1 MAPKKSIAKKKSHAG
16 KKAPRKAGS
25 ALYSLFLQKR
35 GGAEA
40 HFWIFDGL
48 DAVVET
54 IWSWGVEQ
62 EEDLVSS
69 DWSVQHPRYGWQ
81 NAYYQM
87 VTPYHFVGD
96 DAELRSYFAKYFKKC
111 MQGKRESF
119 EAGGAGLLTSRAK
132 IACYR
137 DATRQPFWR
146 GAAGSRPG
154 GEVRDW

>member
-25 ALYSLFLQKR
+25 ALLYSLFLQKTD
-35 GGAEA
+35 GAEA

-81 NAYYQM
+81 NAYDVM
-87 VTPYHFVGD
+87 ITTEDFVGD
-96 DAELRSYFAKYFKKC
+96 DAELRSFFSKYLKRC
-111 MQGKRESF
+111 MRSKTESF
-119 EAGGAGLLTSRAK
+119 EAETGTRDAK

-137 DATRQPFWR
+137 DANHQPFWR
-146 GAAGSRPG
+146 AADAGSG
-154 GEVRDW
+154 QW